1 MDNIHHEYKVTTP
14 QTKIMDNIHHEYK
27 VTTPQTKIMVTY
39 IMNIKLLLHK
49 QK

>member
-1 MDNIHHEYKVTTP
+1 
-14 QTKIMDNIHHEYK
+14 MDNIHHEYK